1 MFSRLLQV
9 IIAIGAGIA
18 LFSVLSTGMYYVM
31 PVTSAG
37 LAICAVVAV
46 GLIIVIPR
54 SSNPP
59 PLTRQTGFRMTT
71 ALLLFI
77 SLVSLTFWWHAVLTH
92 PIVESIRSP
101 WLAIDPSNLITL
113 FVPFVIG
120 VVLFNKSRTASFLI
134 FVLTIFSAL
143 SLVAVAYPL
152 GYGFDPFLH
161 RATIQ
166 HIADYGTITPKPLYY
181 IGEYMIEL
189 FALKI
194 LHLPLFL
201 VDVYLVPLLASILIP
216 TAVFVGMGSGS
227 ETGSIHGST
236 PTAMLVLLFLPL
248 STFIQTTPQ
257 ALAFVFTAVV
267 IFLTAPELFRGPKD
281 GPTHWSAPTSLALPG
296 IFALAALVAHPL
308 AGLSAVFYVAMI
320 AVASLKFTRGGGVKT
335 PALAVGVVACVSA
348 VALPMAFMVQSIKAH
363 LPLGFALPT
372 LGKISSLPLT
382 AFLGTH
388 FNAWGDTA
396 YLVIGNLFLV
406 TVGLGIFGAWRM
418 RGAMGTRRASS
429 VRQFIPLIAAG
440 IAFANFLILGL
451 FFDFP
456 FLIAYER
463 ADFAGRMLTLTALF
477 LLPYVPDALRRR
489 GGSETLPYATQR
501 TFTTIIIGI
510 VFVSSVY
517 GAYPRY
523 DAYASSAGF
532 NVTKADVEA
541 VQAIEK
547 YAAGRDYVV
556 LANQATSSSAISE
569 LGFKKYY
576 HGDMFFYPIP
586 TGGPLYQ
593 LFLTMSSTPNKTT
606 IEKAREITGAHLVFF
621 VMSDYWWDANRVIEQ
636 TKPLADAVWTFENG
650 NVTVMVFEK

>member
-1 MFSRLLQV
+1 MFNRLLQG

-31 PVTSAG
+31 PVTGVG
-37 LAICAVVAV
+37 LAVCAIISCGLCTV
-46 GLIIVIPR
+46 GYRVGHGV
-54 SSNPP
+54 
-59 PLTRQTGFRMTT
+59 GFVSQPTQSPT
-71 ALLLFI
+71 KITHSITYIFLLI
-77 SLVSLTFWWHAVLTH
+77 SLASLTFWWHAVLAH

-101 WLAIDPSNLITL
+101 WLAISPSNLLAL
-113 FVPFVIG
+113 FIPFVIG
-120 VVLFNKSRTASFLI
+120 IGLFNKSRAVSFAIL
-134 FVLTIFSAL
+134 VLTLFSAL
-143 SLVAVAYPL
+143 SFAAVAYPL

-166 HIADYGTITPKPLYY
+166 HMADYGTITPKPLYY
-181 IGEYMIEL
+181 IGAYMIEL
-189 FALKI
+189 FAMKI

-216 TAVFVGMGSGS
+216 AAVFVGIRAGS

-236 PTAMLVLLFLPL
+236 PTARILASFVFLPL
-248 STFIQTTPQ
+248 SAFIQTTPQ
-257 ALAFVFTAVV
+257 ALAFVFTAVT
-267 IFLTAPELFRGPKD
+267 IFLTAPLLLRGPKD
-281 GPTHWSAPTSLALPG
+281 GSTHGSTPTAIAG
-296 IFALAALVAHPL
+296 MFALGALTAHPM
-308 AGLSAVFYVAMI
+308 AGLPAVFYVAMI
-320 AVASLKFTRGGGVKT
+320 F
-335 PALAVGVVACVSA
+335 LAEKKRWMFITATIMSTI
-348 VALPMAFMVQSIKAH
+348 ALPLAFIVQSIKAQ
-363 LPLGFALPT
+363 LPLGLALPT
-372 LGKISSLPLT
+372 LAKISALPI
-382 AFLGTH
+382 AVFFETH

-396 YLVIGNLFLV
+396 YLIIGNFFLI
-406 TVGLGIFGAWRM
+406 TAGLGIYGAWRM
-418 RGAMGTRRASS
+418 RRATGAMQTSPVRR
-429 VRQFIPLIAAG
+429 FIPLIAAG

-510 VFVSSVY
+510 VFVSSIY

-532 NVTKADVEA
+532 NVTKADTEA

-556 LANQATSSSAISE
+556 LANQATSSSGISE

-576 HGDMFFYPIP
+576 PGDIFFYPIP

-593 LFLTMSSTPNKTT
+593 LFLTMSSAPNITT
-606 IEKAREITGAHLVFF
+606 IEKAREITGAPLVFF
-621 VMSDYWWDANRVIEQ
+621 VMSNYWWDATRVIEQ

-650 NVTVMVFEK
+650 DVTVMVFEK